1 MNLRRKVPLM
11 KKRKLK
17 ARKRRLE
24 LTTAIEQKWDSEP
37 APWVTRQASPQVP
50 LRPPGFS
57 QQLKGEAL

>member
-1 MNLRRKVPLM
+1 M

-24 LTTAIEQKWDSEP
+24 LTTAIEQKWNSEP